1 MRVLDRYIVKTVTA
15 AVALVAVVL
24 LVLVGLFLFIA
35 EQGDVGTGSYGSLQA
50 LGYVAQ
56 NLPEQLFEFLPIAA
70 MIGGLLGLGT
80 LARSS
85 ELTVMRASG
94 LSVLRIGASVA
105 MAGVVLTAVAIF
117 VGEYVAP
124 DLSRQAR
131 EQKAFARFQNL
142 SFAGR
147 GGVWVRD
154 GNLIVQAEQGSGA
167 GEFSGLLLFD
177 LSGGNELLR
186 VGRAV
191 SAVALPGD
199 AWELGAYA
207 ETRFDDDHVVSRRA
221 GSERLATAVSAE
233 FLGLAAADPA
243 RLSVRALAGIREYL
257 ARNGQDTR
265 RYDFAMWARV
275 ARMVSILFAV
285 LLALPF
291 VFGSLRSSGAGARAT
306 LGLLLGIA
314 YFVLQKMVESG
325 TVALGL
331 DPVLLAW
338 LPTLLLG
345 AAVVGLVARLRTQS

>member
-1 MRVLDRYIVKTVTA
+1 MRVLDRYIIKTVTG
-15 AVALVAVVL
+15 AVALVAVIL

-35 EQGDVGTGSYGSLQA
+35 EQADVGTGSYGSVQA
-50 LGYVAQ
+50 LQFVAM
-56 NLPEQLFEFLPIAA
+56 NLPEQLFEFLPVAA
-70 MIGGLLGLGT
+70 MIGALLGLGT

-94 LSVLRIGASVA
+94 MSVLRIGGSVA
-105 MAGVVLTAVAIF
+105 LAGIVLTAVALF

-124 DLSRQAR
+124 DLSQRAR

-154 GNLIVQAEQGSGA
+154 GNLVVQAEQRSVQ
-167 GEFSGLLLFD
+167 GEFGGLLLFD
-177 LSGGNELLR
+177 LSADNRLLR

-191 SAVALPGD
+191 SAVALSGN

-207 ETRFDDDHVVSRRA
+207 ETRFEADRVVARRA
-221 GSERLATAVSAE
+221 GSERLETAVSAE
-233 FLGLAAADPA
+233 FFSVAATDPA

-265 RYDFAMWARV
+265 RHDFAMWARV
-275 ARMVSILFAV
+275 ARMASIPFAV

-306 LGLLLGIA
+306 LGLVLGIA
-314 YFVLQKMVESG
+314 YFVIQKMVESG
-325 TVALGL
+325 TIALNL

-338 LPTLLLG
+338 LPTLLL
-345 AAVVGLVARLRTQS
+345 ASAVAGLVLRLRTQS